1 MVAGRVLFG
10 GWVGVDPAL
19 VALQLDGNH
28 AAKPDTG
35 RTSNDHPH
43 GA

>member
-1 MVAGRVLFG
+1 MVAGPLLPG
-10 GWVGVDPAL
+10 AGPAWDPAL

-35 RTSNDHPH
+35 
-43 GA
+43 

>member
-1 MVAGRVLFG
+1 MVAGQVLPG
-10 GWVGVDPAL
+10 DRAGVDPAL

-35 RTSNDHPH
+35 
-43 GA
+43 